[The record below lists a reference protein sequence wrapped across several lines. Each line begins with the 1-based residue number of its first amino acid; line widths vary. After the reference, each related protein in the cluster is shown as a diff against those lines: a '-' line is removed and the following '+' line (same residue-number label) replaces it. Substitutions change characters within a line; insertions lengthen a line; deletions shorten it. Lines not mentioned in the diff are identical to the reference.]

1 MSEAEILFEVRDG
14 LGLIT
19 LNRPKA
25 LNALTHGMIL
35 ELEKVIPG
43 WEEDR
48 AIKAVVLRGAGDRA
62 FCAGGDVGDLYR
74 ESRENPAGT
83 LRRDFFYDEY
93 IVNRRIYR
101 YAKPWISLIN
111 GIDMGGGVG
120 LSVHGSHSVAT
131 ERFVFAMPETTI
143 GLFPDVGGGYFL
155 SRLPG
160 ALGVFLALTS
170 YRLRAA
176 DALWAGIV
184 NAYVPSAR
192 LNELQDALGLADL
205 AGPDANRKVDAV
217 IARFAGDPG
226 PPTLPDKMRDID
238 RCFSAETVLE
248 IKAKLEQDSSEWAKG
263 QLEALMKLSPLSM
276 AITLEQLKRCANRS
290 FEDAMTIEYRMA
302 QHAMRPDHDFFEG
315 VRALLIDKDQKP
327 RWNPSTI
334 EGVTRDM
341 VEAHFKPVANDLVF
355 D

>member
-35 ELEKVIPG
+35 ELEKTIPV
-43 WEEDR
+43 WEKDP

-62 FCAGGDVGDLYR
+62 FCAGGDVADLYR
-74 ESRENPAGT
+74 ESRENPSGT

-101 YAKPWISLIN
+101 YAKPWISFVD

-131 ERFVFAMPETTI
+131 ERFMFAMPETTI

-160 ALGVFLALTS
+160 ALGVYLALTS
-170 YRLRAA
+170 HRLRAA
-176 DALWAGIV
+176 DGLWAGV
-184 NAYVPSAR
+184 VGAYVPSGR
-192 LNELQDALGLADL
+192 LERLLAALGTAELS
-205 AGPDANRKVDAV
+205 GPDANRSVDVV
-217 IARFAGDPG
+217 IARFAEDAGAPS
-226 PPTLPDKMRDID
+226 LPALMREID
-238 RCFSAETVLE
+238 RCFSAELVAG
-248 IKAKLEQDSSEWAKG
+248 IRDKLANRPGEWAQK
-263 QLEALMKLSPLSM
+263 QLAALMKLSPLSM
-276 AITLEQLKRCANRS
+276 AITLEQLRRCATRS
-290 FEDAMTIEYRMA
+290 FEDCMTIEYRMA

-315 VRALLIDKDQKP
+315 VRALLIDKDKKP
-327 RWNPSTI
+327 KLAIRRPST
-334 EGVTRDM
+334 
-341 VEAHFKPVANDLVF
+341 A
-355 D
+355 